1 MGSLVLSSWFLGV
14 HGSWVCLV
22 LSWVLSSFLGSWWWW
37 WVGWR
42 WRRWTTTT
50 GNGTSVEPLRRRT
63 TYDARRCRKCPQI
76 GPPDCARI
84 LFALRRETVRKRVD
98 PLVTIDGSS
107 TPSRAVRVRGRA
119 SPPDE
124 DAASWSRAV
133 ARRRTLA
140 KGGASG
146 AKPQQPQQRRRVGR
160 GRPSVHELWR
170 GGMLGQGALEA
181 ERRPSETRRCGHG
194 QAPAAH
200 VRSRRAAGCSG
211 GRVV

>member
-1 MGSLVLSSWFLGV
+1 MELPSNRSDA
-14 HGSWVCLV
+14 
-22 LSWVLSSFLGSWWWW
+22 
-37 WVGWR
+37 
-42 WRRWTTTT
+42 
-50 GNGTSVEPLRRRT
+50 ERRT
-63 TYDARRCRKCPQI
+63 PHVDAEN
-76 GPPDCARI
+76 
-84 LFALRRETVRKRVD
+84 ALRSSRGLGAHPFRLTPRNGWKPVD

>member
-1 MGSLVLSSWFLGV
+1 MAAVDDDDGEWNF
-14 HGSWVCLV
+14 
-22 LSWVLSSFLGSWWWW
+22 
-37 WVGWR
+37 
-42 WRRWTTTT
+42 
-50 GNGTSVEPLRRRT
+50 RRT
-63 TYDARRCRKCPQI
+63 APTPNDVRRTSMPKMPSDRV
-76 GPPDCARI
+76 A
-84 LFALRRETVRKRVD
+84 ALRAHPFRLTPRNGWKAVD